1 MTLTKEDFNIEH
13 AEKRV
18 YITPKVE
25 DVKRN
30 EELDFKTMITQRH
43 TYNPD
48 VSYYSNNGTL
58 GVSSI
63 YFSNEVLLEKAISYY
78 NWK

>member
-1 MTLTKEDFNIEH
+1 MRLTKEDFNIEY

-25 DVKRN
+25 DIKRN
-30 EELDFKTMITQRH
+30 EQLDFKTQTTFKH
-43 TYNPD
+43 TYNAD
-48 VSYYSNNGTL
+48 VTYYSNNGTL
-58 GVSSI
+58 GVTSL